1 MFKSIIKM
9 FSLKQNSK
17 GANAL
22 NTANAKIIPRDE
34 HGISRQKISSPA
46 LKVLYRLKN
55 GNYGGYLVGGGVR
68 DLLLGRAP
76 KDFDIATNA
85 WPEQVKSIFR
95 NCRLIGKRFR
105 LAHIFFGKYII
116 EVATFRATPQ
126 RKAKKY
132 QTEEGRVLRD
142 NVYGTI
148 EEDAFRRDFTINAL
162 YYNIEN
168 FSVIDFTGGMDDLKN
183 KIVRIIGNPEERYRE
198 DPVRM
203 LRAIRFACKLGFEIE
218 EKTAEPIKRLGS
230 LLLDIPAARRFDE
243 FEKLFFEG
251 YAGSVFNKLNEY
263 GLLKYLFPLIE
274 QQSREEKNS
283 FEKLIRA
290 VLSSTD
296 QRVLEKKTASPAF
309 IISGFLWYTL
319 CKRLEALQEEGMD
332 RHMALES
339 AIEDCLREQTAVM
352 SIPRYLAHA
361 IRDTWLLQFRFH
373 FQKGR
378 RFERMLNHRQFRM
391 AYDFLQMREAA
402 GEPVSHFV
410 KWWGKYKDNLHSI
423 TPSDP
428 SEEI

>member
-9 FSLKQNSK
+9 LSFKKKSKQTST
-17 GANAL
+17 L
-22 NTANAKIIPRDE
+22 NTENAKVIPREE
-34 HGISRQKISSPA
+34 HGISRQKISA
-46 LKVLYRLKN
+46 HAIKVLYRLKK
-55 GNYGGYLVGGGVR
+55 GNYGAYLVGGGVR
-68 DLLLGRAP
+68 DLLLGKQP

-105 LAHIFFGKYII
+105 LAHIFFGKHII
-116 EVATFRATPQ
+116 EVATFRSSPQ
-126 RKAKKY
+126 RKANKY
-132 QTEEGRVLRD
+132 HTDEGRVLRD

-162 YYNIEN
+162 YYNIKD

-183 KIVRIIGNPEERYRE
+183 KIIRIIGNPEERYRE

-203 LRAIRFACKLGFEIE
+203 LRAIRFASKLDFGIE

-251 YAGSVFNKLNEY
+251 YAGKVFTKLYEY
-263 GLLKYLFPLIE
+263 DLLKYLFPAIE
-274 QQSREEKNS
+274 EQSIEESKQ
-283 FEKLIRA
+283 FMKLMQA
-290 VLSSTD
+290 VLASTD
-296 QRVLEKKTASPAF
+296 ERVLEKKTASPAF
-309 IISGFLWYTL
+309 IISGFLWHHM
-319 CKRLEALQEEGMD
+319 CKRVEKHEDEGME
-332 RHMALES
+332 RRLALDA
-339 AIEDCLREQTAVM
+339 AIEECLRNQAEIM

-402 GEPVSHFV
+402 GEPVSHYV
-410 KWWGKYKDNLHSI
+410 KWWGKYKENIHSI
-423 TPSDP
+423 KPAEPID
-428 SEEI
+428 EV